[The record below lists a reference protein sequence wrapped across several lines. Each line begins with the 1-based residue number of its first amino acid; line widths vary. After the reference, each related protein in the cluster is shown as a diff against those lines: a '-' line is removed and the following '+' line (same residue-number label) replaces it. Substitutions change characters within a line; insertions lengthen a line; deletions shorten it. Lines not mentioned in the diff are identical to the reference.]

1 MIQNKDISE
10 SMTIKLEDVF
20 DELPVMPKFVKGIR
34 RAPKRDFTLSRKE
47 TVLALKNALRYI
59 PEKWH
64 ATLAQEFLD
73 ELLTTGRIYG
83 YRFRPQGKMVL

>member
-20 DELPVMPKFVKGIR
+20 DELPDMPEFVKGIR
-34 RAPKRDFTLSRKE
+34 RAPKRDFNLSQKE
-47 TVLALKNALRYI
+47 SGLALKNALRYI

-64 ATLAQEFLD
+64 KKLAQEFLD
-73 ELLTTGRIYG
+73 EPLKADALKVEP
-83 YRFRPQGKMVL
+83 FR

>member
-47 TVLALKNALRYI
+47 TVLALKNALR
-59 PEKWH
+59 
-64 ATLAQEFLD
+64 
-73 ELLTTGRIYG
+73 
-83 YRFRPQGKMVL
+83 